1 MRSSNTRY
9 YRGSE
14 PVIWSFLLRNLQ
26 NHGYPMK
33 PSENQK
39 VPTASLQQF
48 VDSKSKVYLSEISP
62 EDKPWD
68 KHRKNAEIAESY
80 YSGSD
85 FDKYAERMSFCSLL
99 LEFGFNTTQDDTLKL
114 KLWSAKFCRV
124 RFCPVCQCRRSY
136 RWKAKMYNVLPQ
148 IVEKYPTHRWLFL
161 TITQENVPI
170 AELRQ
175 TLVEMNKGFQR
186 LIKRKAFP
194 AVGWMRSTEV
204 TRSKNGDAHQ
214 HYHCLLM
221 VKPGYF
227 NVGYMKQPEW
237 SALWR
242 DVMRLDYDP
251 IIDIRAVRAG
261 TSPTALVPELAKYM
275 TKESD
280 LVADREWFLEL
291 TKQLHKM
298 RAIATGGILKEY
310 LRDMPEEPED
320 LIGSDGDGL
329 DEDFGRLL
337 FGWRSQEK
345 KYRLVN

>member
-1 MRSSNTRY
+1 
-9 YRGSE
+9 
-14 PVIWSFLLRNLQ
+14 
-26 NHGYPMK
+26 MK
-33 PSENQK
+33 PSESQK
-39 VPTASLQQF
+39 ASTASLH
-48 VDSKSKVYLSEISP
+48 SENILNKVYLSEISP
-62 EDKPWD
+62 EDKCWD
-68 KHRKNAEIAESY
+68 KHRKNADITESY

-99 LEFGFNTTQDDTLKL
+99 LEFGFNTTEDDSLRL

-124 RFCPVCQCRRSY
+124 RLCPVCQCRRSY

-161 TITQENVPI
+161 TITQKHVPI
-170 AELRQ
+170 TELRQ

-186 LIKRKAFP
+186 LIKRKSFP

-204 TRSKNGDAHQ
+204 TRSENGYAHQ

-221 VKPGYF
+221 VSTAYF
-227 NVGYMKQPEW
+227 GRSYLNQQKW
-237 SALWR
+237 SVLWR
-242 DVMRLDYDP
+242 DVMKLDYDP
-251 IIDIRAVRAG
+251 RVDIRAVRAG

-291 TKQLHKM
+291 TKQLHGM

>member
-1 MRSSNTRY
+1 
-9 YRGSE
+9 
-14 PVIWSFLLRNLQ
+14 
-26 NHGYPMK
+26 MK
-33 PSENQK
+33 PSKNQK
-39 VPTASLQQF
+39 VSTASLH
-48 VDSKSKVYLSEISP
+48 SENISNKVYLSEVSP
-62 EDKPWD
+62 EDKPWN
-68 KHRKNAEIAESY
+68 KHRKNADITESY
-80 YSGSD
+80 YFGSD
-85 FDKYAERMSFCSLL
+85 FDKYAERMGFCSLL
-99 LEFGFNTTQDDTLKL
+99 LEFGFNTTEDNTLKL

-124 RFCPVCQCRRSY
+124 RHCPVCQWRRSLC
-136 RWKAKMYNVLPQ
+136 WKAKMYNVLPQ

-161 TITQENVPI
+161 TITQRHVPI
-170 AELRQ
+170 AELRR
-175 TLVEMNKGFQR
+175 TLVEMNKGWQR
-186 LIKRKAFP
+186 LIKRKSFP

-204 TRSKNGDAHQ
+204 TRSENGYAHQ

-320 LIGSDGDGL
+320 LIGPDGDGL

-345 KYRLVN
+345 KV

>member
-1 MRSSNTRY
+1 
-9 YRGSE
+9 
-14 PVIWSFLLRNLQ
+14 
-26 NHGYPMK
+26 MK
-33 PSENQK
+33 PPDKQEVSTTT
-39 VPTASLQQF
+39 VQQF
-48 VDSKSKVYLSEISP
+48 ANAPSNAYLSEISP
-62 EDKPWD
+62 EDKPWN
-68 KHRKNAEIAESY
+68 KHREHADITESY

-99 LEFGFNTTQDDTLKL
+99 LDFVFNTTEDNIPKL
-114 KLWSAKFCRV
+114 KLWSAKFCRI
-124 RFCPVCQCRRSY
+124 RLCPVCQWRRSL
-136 RWKAKMYNVLPQ
+136 RWKANMYKVLPK

-161 TITQENVPI
+161 TITQRHVPI
-170 AELRQ
+170 TELRQ
-175 TLVEMNKGFQR
+175 TLVEMNKGFHR
-186 LIKRKAFP
+186 LVKRKSFP

-204 TRSKNGDAHQ
+204 TRSKNGYAHQ

-221 VKPGYF
+221 VSSTYFSRGYL
-227 NVGYMKQPEW
+227 NQEKW
-237 SALWR
+237 SGLWR

-251 IIDIRAVRAG
+251 MVDIRAVKAG
-261 TSPTALVPELAKYM
+261 TSPTALVPELVKYM

-291 TKQLHKM
+291 TKQLHGM

-320 LIGSDGDGL
+320 LIGSDGDVL

>member
-1 MRSSNTRY
+1 
-9 YRGSE
+9 
-14 PVIWSFLLRNLQ
+14 
-26 NHGYPMK
+26 MK
-33 PSENQK
+33 PFEDQKVSTASVQSENAGNK
-39 VPTASLQQF
+39 I
-48 VDSKSKVYLSEISP
+48 YLSEISP

-68 KHRKNAEIAESY
+68 KHRRNADIAESY
-80 YSGSD
+80 YHGSD
-85 FDKYAERMSFCSLL
+85 FDRYAERMSFCSLL
-99 LEFGFNTTQDDTLKL
+99 LQFGFNTTDDDTLKL
-114 KLWSAKFCRV
+114 KLQSAKFCRV
-124 RFCPVCQCRRSY
+124 RHCPVCQSRRSH

-170 AELRQ
+170 ENLRE
-175 TLVEMNKGFQR
+175 TLIQMNKGFKR
-186 LIKRKAFP
+186 LTMRKAFP
-194 AVGWMRSTEV
+194 AIGWLRSTEV
-204 TRSKNGDAHQ
+204 TRSANGYAHP

-227 NVGYMKQPEW
+227 NTGYMKQPEW

-251 IIDIRAVRAG
+251 IVDIRAVRAG
-261 TSPTALVPELAKYM
+261 ISPTALIPELIKYM

-310 LRDMPEEPED
+310 LRELENEPED
-320 LIGSDGDGL
+320 LIGDDGDGL
-329 DEDFGRLL
+329 DEGFKTLL
-337 FGWRSQEK
+337 FGWRRQEK
-345 KYRLVN
+345 KYKLID

>member
-1 MRSSNTRY
+1 
-9 YRGSE
+9 
-14 PVIWSFLLRNLQ
+14 
-26 NHGYPMK
+26 MK

-39 VPTASLQQF
+39 VSTASLQD
-48 VDSKSKVYLSEISP
+48 VTIPAKIYLSDISP

-68 KHRKNAEIAESY
+68 KHRKYADTVESH

-99 LEFGFNTTQDDTLKL
+99 LEFGFNTTEDDSLKL

-124 RFCPVCQCRRSY
+124 RHCPVCQWRRSLC
-136 RWKAKMYNVLPQ
+136 WKAKMYKVLPQ

-161 TITQENVPI
+161 TITQKHVPI
-170 AELRQ
+170 TELRQ
-175 TLVEMNKGFQR
+175 TLVKMNEGFKR
-186 LIKRKAFP
+186 MTKRKSFS

-204 TRSKNGDAHQ
+204 TRSENGYAHQ

-227 NVGYMKQPEW
+227 NTGYMKQPEW
-237 SALWR
+237 SVLWR

-251 IIDIRAVRAG
+251 LIDIRAVRAG
-261 TSPTALVPELAKYM
+261 TSPTALVPELVKYM

-320 LIGSDGDGL
+320 LIGFDGDGL
-329 DEDFGRLL
+329 DKDFGRLL
-337 FGWRSQEK
+337 FGWRRQEE
-345 KYRLVN
+345 KYKLVD

>member
-1 MRSSNTRY
+1 
-9 YRGSE
+9 
-14 PVIWSFLLRNLQ
+14 
-26 NHGYPMK
+26 MK

-39 VPTASLQQF
+39 VSTASLQD
-48 VDSKSKVYLSEISP
+48 VTIPAKIYLSDISP

-68 KHRKNAEIAESY
+68 KHRKYADTVESH

-99 LEFGFNTTQDDTLKL
+99 LEFGFNTTEDDSLKL

-124 RFCPVCQCRRSY
+124 RHCPVCQWRRSLC
-136 RWKAKMYNVLPQ
+136 WKAKMYKVLPQ

-161 TITQENVPI
+161 TITQKHVPI
-170 AELRQ
+170 TELRQ
-175 TLVEMNKGFQR
+175 TLVKMNEGFKR
-186 LIKRKAFP
+186 MTKRKSFS

-204 TRSKNGDAHQ
+204 TRSENGYAHQ

-227 NVGYMKQPEW
+227 NTGYMKQPEW

-251 IIDIRAVRAG
+251 LIDIRAVRAG
-261 TSPTALVPELAKYM
+261 TSPTALVPELVKYM

-280 LVADREWFLEL
+280 LVANREWFLEL

-329 DEDFGRLL
+329 DKDFGRLL
-337 FGWRSQEK
+337 FGWRRQEE
-345 KYRLVN
+345 KYKLVD